1 MSWGPRAY
9 SMQFHLGVE
18 AETFVNLAATP
29 ARKSALHAALG
40 EKGISTLRARC
51 DEKMVF
57 FNTMAERV
65 YINWLQT
72 AAQI

>member
-1 MSWGPRAY
+1 LRRSGDELGSRAY

-18 AETFVNLAATP
+18 ADTAVDLAATL
-29 ARKSALHAALG
+29 ARKMALHTALG
-40 EKGISTLRARC
+40 EKGITTLKTRC

-65 YINWLQT
+65 YIN
-72 AAQI
+72 